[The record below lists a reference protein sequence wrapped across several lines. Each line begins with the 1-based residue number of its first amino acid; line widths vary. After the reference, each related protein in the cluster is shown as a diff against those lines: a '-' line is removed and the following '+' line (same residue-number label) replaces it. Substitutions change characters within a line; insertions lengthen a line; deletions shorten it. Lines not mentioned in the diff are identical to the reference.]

1 MEKQK
6 VYLRHSYYLDVGDKE
21 EEASKMTSKILSEF
35 LGEMLGQEI
44 QCNVEECR
52 GSA

>member
-1 MEKQK
+1 
-6 VYLRHSYYLDVGDKE
+6 
-21 EEASKMTSKILSEF
+21 MTSKILSEF